1 MSNFSFYNNDNEDH
15 DIDHTNICINDY
27 CMNDFNYKNSNI
39 IKPSE
44 SPHEM
49 ETKYIVIDSRDCYPV
64 TPTVT
69 PSMSDIYTN
78 VNDNKIDETKNIANQ
93 NSVNPKIIEDTHY
106 ISEFIAIFYESIKD
120 IVEIELI
127 SAYIPTDTH
136 REPNASPNTIVGP
149 VPNPN
154 QLVSDYVLMHIENIS
169 LPNYRIATNNNLKKA
184 YAKLH
189 ISNSEN
195 KNIFFGRIKAFTN
208 VLPLKKTIHELDK
221 LQIKFTD
228 YKGDRIYFKS
238 TSHLS
243 LTFAVTCLKY
253 PSLK

>member
-1 MSNFSFYNNDNEDH
+1 MSNFSFCNNDNEDN

-27 CMNDFNYKNSNI
+27 CMNDFNYKNSDI
-39 IKPSE
+39 IKPLE
-44 SPHEM
+44 SQPEM

-64 TPTVT
+64 APTHN
-69 PSMSDIYTN
+69 PDMSNIYEN
-78 VNDNKIDETKNIANQ
+78 GVLNENKNIARQQLAAN
-93 NSVNPKIIEDTHY
+93 NY
-106 ISEFIAIFYESIKD
+106 ISEFSAIFYESIKD

-136 REPNASPNTIVGP
+136 KQVVQTPNTIVQVAQGN
-149 VPNPN
+149 VNSIG
-154 QLVSDYVLMHIENIS
+154 SDYVLMHIENIS
-169 LPNYRIATNNNLKKA
+169 LPNYRIATNNTLKKA

-189 ISNSEN
+189 INNTEN
-195 KNIFFGRIKAFTN
+195 KNVFFGRVKAFTN

-228 YKGDRIYFKS
+228 YKGDRVYFKS

-253 PSLK
+253 PNLK